1 MTVRDLAFLTA
12 YNTNRSVS
20 VRKTTFINYSS
31 THNYMQ
37 HSLTLTNSGCKYM
50 KILDY
55 KKIEKRLF
63 KRINY

>member
-12 YNTNRSVS
+12 YNRNQSVS
-20 VRKTTFINYSS
+20 VKKTTFINYGS

>member
-12 YNTNRSVS
+12 YNRNQSVS
-20 VRKTTFINYSS
+20 VKKTTFINYSS

-37 HSLTLTNSGCKYM
+37 HSLTLINSGCKYM

-63 KRINY
+63 QRINY